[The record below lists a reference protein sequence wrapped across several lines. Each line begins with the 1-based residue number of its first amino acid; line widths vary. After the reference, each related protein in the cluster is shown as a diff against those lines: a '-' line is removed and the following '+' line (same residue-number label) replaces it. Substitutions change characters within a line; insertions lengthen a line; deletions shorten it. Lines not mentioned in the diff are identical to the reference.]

1 MFNVGNGCPYF
12 SSVTLSAISLRC
24 ITFPCWL
31 SRWIIHR
38 RIHTLAPKVIH
49 PGPSVPLHSGGSFSA
64 VYVCP
69 VSASPRPAGQA
80 TGRVGAMRHKHGGHG
95 PISDEILVAR
105 HFILL
110 GPQSGDVSSVRSRV
124 LPPVH
129 DFRNKH
135 ALDGK

>member
-1 MFNVGNGCPYF
+1 MPLFFVSHTFSYLPPLHHVG
-12 SSVTLSAISLRC
+12 
-24 ITFPCWL
+24 

-49 PGPSVPLHSGGSFSA
+49 PGPADLLHSGGSFSA

-69 VSASPRPAGQA
+69 VSASPRPAAGRMGA
-80 TGRVGAMRHKHGGHG
+80 TRGSRNPIACHKHGGHR

-105 HFILL
+105 HFIPL

-135 ALDGK
+135 ALEWK